1 MKSEKHRSDSQW
13 FFALVLLVLGTLV
26 LSTTAAAASDRIG
39 PHEWLD
45 RMATAVDTLDYE
57 GTVIRRQNGEAQAL
71 KVVHK
76 VVGGV
81 VNEKVITQ
89 EGNGLEIIRIGN
101 EVHCILPDRK
111 SVLIEQ
117 WNDKSTLFSTL
128 PASDIQFGN
137 AYDLSVVREERVA
150 GRPAVLLA
158 IRPHDLY
165 RFGHRLWLDRETGF
179 PLRTELVGNDGR
191 LIEQLKF
198 ADINFEAGTS
208 GQALEPSMSL
218 ENFTWYTEPQRIEAA
233 DIETDWACSDLP
245 TGFRVIST
253 KHEQLPGADAPVTH
267 IVYGDG
273 LATVSVFVAEKQDQ
287 TIARRA
293 NVGASNSFSIE
304 IDNHQVTAVGEVPS
318 ETVQRI
324 ASSMRRR

>member
-1 MKSEKHRSDSQW
+1 MKSEKDSRDSQW
-13 FFALVLLVLGTLV
+13 FFALVLLLLGTLV
-26 LSTTAAAASDRIG
+26 LSTTAAASERLG

-45 RMATAVDTLDYE
+45 RMSKAVDTLDYE

-76 VVGGV
+76 IVDGV

-89 EGNGLEIIRIGN
+89 EGNGLEIIRVGN

-117 WNDKSTLFSTL
+117 WNDESTLFSTL
-128 PASDIQFGN
+128 PDSDIRFGS

-150 GRPAVLLA
+150 GRPTVLLA

-179 PLRTELVGNDGR
+179 PLRTELVGNDGQ

-198 ADINFEAGTS
+198 ADINFEAGS
-208 GQALEPSMSL
+208 FRQALEPSISL
-218 ENFTWYTEPQRIEAA
+218 ENFTWYTERQRSEAA
-233 DIETDWACSDLP
+233 DIETDWACNDLP
-245 TGFRVIST
+245 TGFRVLST
-253 KHEQLPGADAPVTH
+253 QHEQLPGADAPVTH

-273 LATVSVFVAEKQDQ
+273 VATVSVFIAERQDQ
-287 TIARRA
+287 PIARRA

-304 IDNHQVTAVGEVPS
+304 IDRHQVTAVGEVPS

-324 ASSMRRR
+324 ATSMRRR

>member
-1 MKSEKHRSDSQW
+1 MKSENDRTNSQW
-13 FFALVLLVLGTLV
+13 IFAAILLVLGTLV
-26 LSTTAAAASDRIG
+26 LSSTAAAEERVG
-39 PHEWLD
+39 PREWLD
-45 RMATAVDTLDYE
+45 RMSKAVATLDYE
-57 GTVIRRQNGEAQAL
+57 GTVIRRQNGESQAL

-76 VVGGV
+76 LVDGV
-81 VNEKVITQ
+81 VNEKVVTQ
-89 EGNGLEIIRIGN
+89 EGNGLEIVRVGN
-101 EVHCILPDRK
+101 EVHCILPDK
-111 SVLIEQ
+111 KTVLIETWQ
-117 WNDKSTLFSTL
+117 DQSTLFSTL
-128 PASDIQFGN
+128 PDSNTGFSS

-179 PLRTELVGNDGR
+179 PLRTELVGTDGR

-198 ADINFEAGTS
+198 AEIDFKTNAS
-208 GQALEPSMSL
+208 GRALQPSMSL
-218 ENFTWYTEPQRIEAA
+218 ENFTWYTEPQRYEAA
-233 DIETDWACSDLP
+233 EIETDWVCTDLP

-253 KHEQLPGADAPVTH
+253 RHEQLPGADAPVTH

-273 LATVSVFVAEKQDQ
+273 LATVSVFIAEGGVQN
-287 TIARRA
+287 IARTS
-293 NVGASNSFSIE
+293 NVGASSSFSIE
-304 IDNHQVTAVGEVPS
+304 IDKHQVTAVGEVPS